1 MAGRAR
7 SWGLD
12 PRFLIGAALVVASIA
27 GVVGLV
33 ASLDDYSTAY
43 AAKGHL
49 SPGDEIDESDLLET
63 PVRLGATAAVYLD
76 ASTFADG
83 PLVVTRSVAEGE
95 LVPLGAVDGTHRAGD
110 ARVVVSV
117 GGAVS
122 RDVAEGAI
130 VDAWSVDAGRG
141 SNDDSLPP
149 RVLVAGAEVV
159 EILDDTSV
167 VGGGST
173 RSVELIVP
181 RSDVAAVLAAVA
193 ADAVISLVPAG
204 PGE

>member
-33 ASLDDYSTAY
+33 ASLDDYSTALV
-43 AAKGHL
+43 AKEHL
-49 SPGDEIDESDLLET
+49 SPGDEIDEDDLVET
-63 PVRLGATAAVYLD
+63 PVRLGATAAAYLD
-76 ASTFADG
+76 DSAFDAG
-83 PLVVTRSVAEGE
+83 PLVVTRAVAEGE
-95 LVPLGAVDGTHRAGD
+95 LVPLGSVDETHRAAD
-110 ARVVVSV
+110 ARVVVTVV
-117 GGAVS
+117 GTVS
-122 RDVAEGAI
+122 RDVAEGAV
-130 VDAWSVDAGRG
+130 VDAWSVASGRG
-141 SNDDSLPP
+141 SNDESLPP
-149 RVLVAGAEVV
+149 RVLVGGAEVV
-159 EILDDTSV
+159 EIRDDASV

-173 RSVELIVP
+173 LSVELIVP

-193 ADAVISLVPAG
+193 AGDVISLVPAG